1 MRSPFLVEAKTAMA
15 QVFAAHERACRLQA
29 RAERRLE
36 IARRVH
42 AEEMAAGERLE
53 AEAWACLLSIPG
65 MSVASA
71 AAITQVNK
79 ATVAKWA
86 QLVGTAEKTGGGR

>member
-1 MRSPFLVEAKTAMA
+1 MSSPFLVEAKTAMA

-36 IARRVH
+36 SACRIH
-42 AEEMAAGERLE
+42 ADEVAAAERLE
-53 AEAWACLLSIPG
+53 AKAWGCLLSIPG

-79 ATVAKWA
+79 ATVARWA
-86 QLVGTAEKTGGGR
+86 QLVGTSAKTGGGR

>member
-1 MRSPFLVEAKTAMA
+1 MNSPFLVEAKTAMA
-15 QVFAAHERACRLQA
+15 QVFAAHERSCRLQA

-36 IARRVH
+36 SARRVH
-42 AEEMAAGERLE
+42 ADEVAAAERLE

-86 QLVGTAEKTGGGR
+86 QFVGTSGNSGVGR

>member
-1 MRSPFLVEAKTAMA
+1 MSSPFLVEAKTAMA
-15 QVFAAHERACRLQA
+15 QVYAAHERACRLQA

-36 IARRVH
+36 SARRIH
-42 AEEMAAGERLE
+42 AEEVAAAEQLE
-53 AEAWACLLSIPG
+53 AKAWACLLSIPG

-86 QLVGTAEKTGGGR
+86 QFVGTSGNTGVGR

>member
-1 MRSPFLVEAKTAMA
+1 MKSPFLDEAKTAMA

-29 RAERRLE
+29 RAARRLE

-42 AEEMAAGERLE
+42 AEEMAAAERLE
-53 AEAWACLLSIPG
+53 AEAWAGLLSIPG

-71 AAITQVNK
+71 AAITQVNR
-79 ATVAKWA
+79 ATVARWA